1 MSNTNNDLHNPG
13 GFVTVAQ
20 AQKILNLSRATI
32 YRRVVPRCRV
42 LRISDRSL
50 IFYDDLFRVN
60 DVDIRSMP
68 VGTILKAA

>member
-1 MSNTNNDLHNPG
+1 MSNTNDNLHNSG

-42 LRISDRSL
+42 LRISDRTL
-50 IFYDDLFRVN
+50 IYYDDLFRVN
-60 DVDIRSMP
+60 GADIRNMP
-68 VGTILKAA
+68 VGTVLTAA